1 MQSFLEEEFRKGYER
16 ALSGKQFA
24 DSLADML
31 NIFRTEKEREARRE
45 GFKKGLQEIAQ
56 KDLERKLG
64 IDY

>member
-1 MQSFLEEEFRKGYER
+1 MQSFLEEEFKKGYER
-16 ALSGKQFA
+16 AISGKHFA

-31 NIFRTEKEREARRE
+31 NIFRTEKERQARRE

-56 KDLERKLG
+56 KELERKLG